1 MRGEATAFGLRGGEF
16 VMELE
21 GLLEKLKMET
31 LQSQVDTL
39 LEQAAKRDVGYREFL
54 IEALRTEWQGRNLK
68 TTEGRMRL
76 ARFPWVKTVE
86 AFDFSFQPSIDRKV
100 IRELSGL
107 SFVERAENVI
117 FLGPPGVGKTH
128 LAIAL
133 GFKAVEA
140 GNSALFLTIEE
151 LTTRLSKART
161 SNRLETVLAQ
171 LARPKLLIL
180 DELGYLPFS
189 REEAS
194 SLFRL
199 LARRYERGA
208 VIITSNK
215 GFADWG
221 EIFSDSVLA
230 TAILDRLLHHSTTI
244 NIKGESFRLKEKRK
258 AGMLTGARPDDR
270 PSSEETT
277 RDAGAQEPEDEL
289 VGERG

>member
-1 MRGEATAFGLRGGEF
+1 
-16 VMELE
+16 MELE
-21 GLLEKLKMET
+21 GLLDKLKMET

-54 IEALRTEWQGRNLK
+54 TDALKTEWHGRNLK

-76 ARFPWVKTVE
+76 ARFPWIKTVE

-107 SFVERAENVI
+107 SFVARAENAI

-133 GFKAVEA
+133 GVKAVEA
-140 GNSALFLTIEE
+140 GNSALFLTVEE
-151 LTTRLSKART
+151 LTTRLAKARA
-161 SNRLETVLAQ
+161 SNRLEAVLAQ
-171 LARPKLLIL
+171 LARPKLLVL

-199 LARRYERGA
+199 LARRYEKGS

-215 GFADWG
+215 SFADW
-221 EIFSDSVLA
+221 ERSFQTQFSPPRSS
-230 TAILDRLLHHSTTI
+230 TGCSTTQPPSTSRG
-244 NIKGESFRLKEKRK
+244 NLSGSRRSAGPACLGPSRSRKTRVRQPVNGHSMKRRSQN
-258 AGMLTGARPDDR
+258 L
-270 PSSEETT
+270 
-277 RDAGAQEPEDEL
+277 Q
-289 VGERG
+289 

>member
-1 MRGEATAFGLRGGEF
+1 
-16 VMELE
+16 MELE

-31 LQSQVDTL
+31 LASSVDTL

-54 IEALRTEWQGRNLK
+54 IDALKTEWHGRNLK

-76 ARFPWVKTVE
+76 ARFPWVKTIE

-107 SFVERAENVI
+107 SFVGRAENVI

-133 GFKAVEA
+133 GVKAVEA
-140 GNSALFLTIEE
+140 GNSALFLTVEE
-151 LTTRLSKART
+151 LTTRLAKARA
-161 SNRLETVLAQ
+161 SNRLETTLAQ
-171 LARPKLLIL
+171 LARPKLLVL

-199 LARRYERGA
+199 LTRRYEKGS

-215 GFADWG
+215 SFADWG

-230 TAILDRLLHHSTTI
+230 SAILDRLLHHSTTI

-258 AGMLTGARPDDR
+258 AGMLA
-270 PSSEETT
+270 SSEKGDEKTSA
-277 RDAGAQEPEDEL
+277 AGEWLFEEEKRPAMSGASAGKEVIQED
-289 VGERG
+289 